1 MNDRGTLERAFD
13 WLASTPGQVFL
24 AGLIGGILRWLHTEK
39 TWKGGLASILSG
51 LASAWYLGPTTA
63 VLLADRFGVEQ
74 DNARL
79 VAGVSFVVGVGG
91 ISLVAF
97 IISVFR
103 GINTRAGVQKAIQ
116 VIWEFIRW
124 KSGGGGG
131 PRP

>member
-1 MNDRGTLERAFD
+1 MNDRGTFERAFD
-13 WLASTPGQVFL
+13 WLSSTPGQVFL

-39 TWKGGLASILSG
+39 TWKGGVASILSG

-63 VLLADRFGVEQ
+63 VLLADRFGVEP

-103 GINTRAGVQKAIQ
+103 GINTRAGAQKGVQLFWAMIDAI
-116 VIWEFIRW
+116 VSLR
-124 KSGGGGG
+124 G